1 MCTLALFRCV
11 SPSYPLVVAANRD
24 EFFDRPALPPAL
36 LPRPAGVVAGKDLE
50 AGGTWLGC
58 RVSAGA
64 MVAGLLNRRLP
75 SPRPSPSPSPSP
87 RSRGL
92 LCLDALACKNVD
104 EALARLADVALE
116 SYAPFN
122 LLLADLDRAVIV
134 DNHDAVAT
142 TVLGSGLS
150 VLTNLAVNDPRC
162 PRLASAHAGFART
175 LPQLAAG
182 ASAEEIIDALGGVLR
197 DHQGSADPT
206 GTDPFARVCV
216 HAGPYGTRSASILLV
231 DGNGGVRYFHADD
244 APCRAAFEE
253 IEYRRLLQT

>member
-1 MCTLALFRCV
+1 MCTLALFRDV
-11 SPSYPLVVAANRD
+11 SPGFPLVVAANRD

-36 LPRPAGVVAGKDLE
+36 LSSPAGVVAGKDLS

-58 RVSAGA
+58 RVSAGV

-75 SPRPSPSPSPSP
+75 SPRPAPPEPP

-92 LCLDALACKNVD
+92 LCLDALACRTVD
-104 EALARLADVALE
+104 EALALLADAALE

-134 DNHDAVAT
+134 DNHDSVETAE
-142 TVLGSGLS
+142 LGSGLS

-182 ASAEEIIDALGGVLR
+182 ASAAEIVEALGGVLR
-197 DHQGSADPT
+197 DHEGSADPT

-231 DGNGGVRYFHADD
+231 DGDGGVRYFHADD
-244 APCRAAFEE
+244 APCRAAFAE
-253 IEYRRLLQT
+253 IEYRRML